1 METVI
6 CGLPHVM
13 SLLAI
18 VLGHIIGASIGIW
31 IIDCLISWWNYE

>member
-18 VLGHIIGASIGIW
+18 VLGHIIGAPLGVW
-31 IIDCLISWWNYE
+31 IVFCLIKGIK